1 MENIPVV
8 LLFVISLAACLA
20 GTMIKNHY
28 SKKLSDTIA
37 GYHLYN
43 ALTAIVCSLTLLALS
58 GGKLSVSPFTVIL
71 AVIFGL
77 VTVVQ
82 QVSNS
87 AALASGPLAYTSVIG
102 SMSTVITAFSGLIFF
117 GESISVTQII
127 GIVLM
132 LFCLVLSVKKDT
144 ADEKKAAARW
154 LILCFITCFAT
165 GGIGILQKLH
175 QSSDY
180 KGELTAFLIIA
191 FAFSFVFSAAN
202 IAIIKL
208 KAVKRNETSK
218 KVVFFKKRPAL
229 PLLIAFF
236 AIAGIGIALN
246 NMINLYLSGTVPS
259 AIFFPIVNGGGLILT
274 TLASVFFFRERLTK
288 LQWVGIALGFVATLL
303 LCL

>member
-28 SKKLSDTIA
+28 SKKLSDSIA

-58 GGKLSVSPFTVIL
+58 GGKLSVSPFTVFL

-82 QVSNS
+82 QVANS

-117 GESISVTQII
+117 SESISVTQII
-127 GIVLM
+127 GIFLM

-180 KGELTAFLIIA
+180 KDELTAFLIIA

-202 IAIIKL
+202 IAVIKL
-208 KAVKRNETSK
+208 KSLKSGTG
-218 KVVFFKKRPAL
+218 KVVFLKKKPSL
-229 PLLIAFF
+229 PILIAFF
-236 AIAGIGIALN
+236 AVAGIGVALN

>member
-28 SKKLSDTIA
+28 SKKLSDGVA

-43 ALTAIVCSLTLLALS
+43 ALTAIVCSLTLLVLS

-117 GESISVTQII
+117 DESISVTQII

-132 LFCLVLSVKKDT
+132 MFCLVLSVKKDT

-208 KAVKRNETSK
+208 KALKSGK
-218 KVVFFKKRPAL
+218 KSKVVFLKKKPAL

-236 AIAGIGIALN
+236 VVAGVGVALN
-246 NMINLYLSGTVPS
+246 NMINLYLSGEVPS

>member
-28 SKKLSDTIA
+28 SKKLSDSIA

-58 GGKLSVSPFTVIL
+58 GGKLSVSPFTVFL

-82 QVSNS
+82 QVANS

-117 GESISVTQII
+117 GESISATQII

-132 LFCLVLSVKKDT
+132 LFCLILSVKKDT

-180 KGELTAFLIIA
+180 KDELTAFLIIA

-202 IAIIKL
+202 IAVIKL
-208 KAVKRNETSK
+208 RAIKSGTG
-218 KVVFFKKRPAL
+218 KVVFLKKKPSL
-229 PLLIAFF
+229 PILIAFF
-236 AIAGIGIALN
+236 AVAGIGVALN
-246 NMINLYLSGTVPS
+246 NMINLYLSGEVPS

-274 TLASVFFFRERLTK
+274 TLASVFFFRERLTR

>member
-1 MENIPVV
+1 MERIPIV
-8 LLFVISLAACLA
+8 LLFIISLAAGLA

-28 SKKLSDTIA
+28 VKSLSSGVA

-43 ALTAIVCSLTLLALS
+43 ALTAIICSLTLLSLS
-58 GGKLSVSPFTVIL
+58 GGKLSISPFTIFL
-71 AVIFGL
+71 AVIFGF

-82 QVSNS
+82 QVANA
-87 AALASGPLAYTSVIG
+87 AALARGPLSYTTVIG

-127 GIVLM
+127 GVVLM

-144 ADEKKAAARW
+144 DKEKKAAARW
-154 LILCFITCFAT
+154 LVLCFITCFAT
-165 GGIGILQKLH
+165 SAIGILQKLH
-175 QSSDY
+175 QSSVY
-180 KGELTAFLIIA
+180 KSELTAFLIIA

-202 IAIIKL
+202 IVIIKL
-208 KAVKRNETSK
+208 KYPKNNESGKIVFHK
-218 KVVFFKKRPAL
+218 KKS
-229 PLLIAFF
+229 PLLILV
-236 AIAGIGIALN
+236 AIFVAAGIGIALN

-274 TLASVFFFRERLTK
+274 TLVSVFFFRERLARP
-288 LQWVGIALGFVATLL
+288 QWIGITLGFIATML

>member
-28 SKKLSDTIA
+28 SKKLSDSMA

-58 GGKLSVSPFTVIL
+58 GGKLSVSPFTVLL

-82 QVSNS
+82 QVANS

-102 SMSTVITAFSGLIFF
+102 SMSTVITAFSGLILFD
-117 GESISVTQII
+117 ESISVTQII

-132 LFCLVLSVKKDT
+132 LFCLVFSVKKDT

-154 LILCFITCFAT
+154 LILCFITCLAT
-165 GGIGILQKLH
+165 GAIGILQKYH
-175 QSSDY
+175 QSSEHKD
-180 KGELTAFLIIA
+180 ELTAFLIIA
-191 FAFSFVFSAAN
+191 FAFSFLFSAAN
-202 IAIIKL
+202 IAFIKL
-208 KAVKRNETSK
+208 KSLKRGGAGKAE
-218 KVVFFKKRPAL
+218 FFKKKPSVAL
-229 PLLIAFF
+229 LVALFVA
-236 AIAGIGIALN
+236 AGVGIALN
-246 NMINLYLSGTVPS
+246 NMINLYLSGEVPS
-259 AIFFPIVNGGGLILT
+259 AIFFPIVNGGGLVLT
-274 TLASVFFFRERLTK
+274 TLASVFFFRERLTG
-288 LQWVGIALGFVATLL
+288 LQWIGIALGFVATLL
-303 LCL
+303 LCI